1 MKKSPRLLVLY
12 TLVIICCCTQIA
24 AATPPP
30 PEYRVAYLLPNPV
43 GPYYNQSV
51 NLGFLVSSPHNSTG
65 TFPAFPQLSE
75 YRASRNFT
83 YAKTGDPYFSEVWY
97 FNNGDSFAA
106 GRNELM
112 TYVQEHGTSSPVI
125 LDLSEDLARAGDPY
139 IAGLHA
145 TRVNATAYRAND
157 TSGYFIVFS
166 TDFFPGENY
175 YIAYYGTVGRSDPG
189 NATPQ
194 IKTLIVS
201 CFPGFV
207 EGRAYTFDPVLPLT
221 TTTSR
226 PAGLSIFA
234 AAFAVAI
241 CAAVCFFGRQ

>member
-1 MKKSPRLLVLY
+1 MKKFPWFVLLCALA
-12 TLVIICCCTQIA
+12 IICCCIQITG
-24 AATPPP
+24 ATPPP
-30 PEYRVAYLLPNPV
+30 PEYRAAYLLPNPV
-43 GPYYNQSV
+43 GPYYNQSID
-51 NLGFLVSSPHNSTG
+51 LGFVVEPSLNNTG
-65 TFPAFPQLSE
+65 TLPAFPKVSE

-83 YAKTGDPYFSEVWY
+83 YTKTGDAYFSEIWY
-97 FNNGDSFAA
+97 FDNGDSFAA

-112 TYVQEHGTSSPVI
+112 TYVQEHGTTTPAT
-125 LDLSEDLARAGDPY
+125 LDLSRDLARTGDSY
-139 IAGLHA
+139 IACLHA
-145 TRVNATAYRAND
+145 TRVNATAYRAKD
-157 TSGYFIVFS
+157 TAGYFIVFS

-194 IKTLIVS
+194 IKTLIMS

-226 PAGLSIFA
+226 PAGLSFFA

-241 CAAVCFFGRQ
+241 CAAVCFFGRP